1 MSTLSN
7 PLNHSAL
14 LATATDAASYAAHMI
29 MDHFGLAHGYEK
41 APGAVVTDVDV
52 EIERRLR
59 RRLHTATGFAVM
71 GEETGGELGAEPTWV
86 IDPIDGTSN
95 FITGNPDC
103 AVLISLVV
111 DNRVEVAV
119 TVIPQRGLRYT
130 AVRGGQLV
138 RNGVPQTGTRRSDP
152 TVEVVGLSAINP
164 LALDLAQTTLRPR
177 VTGSV
182 GVNLAYAAQG
192 IFSAAVS
199 TSPHVWDNAAG
210 ALLCESAGLEVRAL
224 DGQEWTPRSGPLV
237 AGTHEAVET
246 VLDTMR
252 AQHH

>member
-1 MSTLSN
+1 MTTGSSS
-7 PLNHSAL
+7 LNHAAL
-14 LATATDAASYAAHMI
+14 LAAATDAASFATHMI
-29 MDHFGLAHGYEK
+29 LDHFGLAHGYEK

-52 EIERRLR
+52 EIERRVR
-59 RRLHTATGFAVM
+59 RRLHQSTGFAVM
-71 GEETGGELGAEPTWV
+71 GEETGGAVGREPTWV

-103 AVLISLVV
+103 AVLISLVAE
-111 DNRVEVAV
+111 NRVEVAV

-130 AVRGGQLV
+130 AIRGGALL

-152 TVEVVGLSAINP
+152 VVDVVGLSAINQ
-164 LALDLAQTTLRPR
+164 LALDLARTSLRPR

-199 TSPHVWDNAAG
+199 TSPHIWDNAAG
-210 ALLCESAGLEVRAL
+210 ALLCEAAGLEVRSL
-224 DGQEWTPRSGPLV
+224 DGSVWTPRSGPLV
-237 AGTHEAVET
+237 AGTSEAVDT
-246 VLDTMR
+246 VLSTMNDK
-252 AQHH
+252 